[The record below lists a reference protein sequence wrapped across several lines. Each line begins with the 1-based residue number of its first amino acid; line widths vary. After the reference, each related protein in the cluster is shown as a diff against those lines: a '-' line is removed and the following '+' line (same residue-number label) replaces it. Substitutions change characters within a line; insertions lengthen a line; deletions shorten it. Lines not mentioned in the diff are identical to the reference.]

1 MPSPLSSFHQ
11 GWGDSIPRHVNSMKL
26 YDIIVLSLYLTCDNI
41 ILAELKTRSVPFCDI
56 FVCQRAT
63 MASMCFVV
71 CVAAFP
77 ELYSRLLDENIIL
90 GGRFLSDTGV

>member
-1 MPSPLSSFHQ
+1 
-11 GWGDSIPRHVNSMKL
+11 MKL
-26 YDIIVLSLYLTCDNI
+26 DDIIALFLYLTCDNI
-41 ILAELKTRSVPFCDI
+41 IFAELNTRSVPFCDI
-56 FVCQRAT
+56 FVCQCAT
-63 MASMCFVV
+63 MASMSFVV